1 MRPLLLAILLSITA
15 CGKSHNSS
23 SVAVPPPV
31 SVSILSN
38 WVATSS
44 IIVIEKLNLSAL
56 TLNTIGSSDL
66 VFPCDGTYGNSGL
79 IAGVDQG
86 EVLVSGTEDSG
97 TIQFGHTKYVGAT
110 DSECRNVS
118 KEAYTYTINND
129 TLELCMVNWPA
140 DLSLP
145 RYCTTY
151 EKTVN

>member
-1 MRPLLLAILLSITA
+1 MRSILLVILLSITA
-15 CGKSHNSS
+15 CGRSHHKSAP
-23 SVAVPPPV
+23 VAQPEV
-31 SVSILSN
+31 VSILSN
-38 WVATSS
+38 WVPTSS
-44 IIVIEKLNLSAL
+44 VIVIEKLNLSAL

-66 VFPCDGTYGNSGL
+66 VFPCDGNYGNSGL

-86 EVLVSGTEDSG
+86 EVLVSGTEKAG

-118 KEAYTYTINND
+118 KESYTYEINND

-151 EKTVN
+151 EKSTI